1 MNRLHRLVKCWKR
14 PRPRNQRRSLPAV
27 DKKLERKRVVVRHR
41 VCVAYRIDVKTKKS
55 RAVLLRAAS
64 GFRLPA
70 SFQITFITLLFLK
83 KRFKFNEIYM
93 YMCIYIY
100 TYIYIYIYI
109 YMYIYI
115 YIYRNYSCVF
125 LFDLYISIRRSVYLF
140 LYNFIV
146 L

>member
-1 MNRLHRLVKCWKR
+1 MKDCHIEDIVLLPDNMSDLELRKQDLSPEFEEACADESAPSLGEMLER

-70 SFQITFITLLFLK
+70 SFQITFITLLFFK
-83 KRFKFNEIYM
+83 KRFKFND
-93 YMCIYIY
+93 IYI
-100 TYIYIYIYI
+100 IE
-109 YMYIYI
+109 
-115 YIYRNYSCVF
+115 F
-125 LFDLYISIRRSVYLF
+125 KPFF
-140 LYNFIV
+140 EKK
-146 L
+146 